1 MPLRWYSDTCDC
13 ILIVQS
19 NFSALISVDQK
30 CELHKNLNDQAF
42 LDAVLAHNQGFKIVG
57 VVPNLPTEAEKS
69 QNDAN
74 KRAEFARILAMGNPV
89 RNNP

>member
-1 MPLRWYSDTCDC
+1 MTWIWGSDCCQCIIELDMPGETY
-13 ILIVQS
+13 
-19 NFSALISVDQK
+19 VDWIQK